1 MPGSWD
7 GGNVIA
13 TTMRDKENETVERR
27 SYLMDVNT
35 PHITQLRIGHPKNH
49 ADPGEDPW
57 ITSIF
62 REPVNGAIYCTKLGF
77 EGDQVGDPSVH
88 GGPDKAVLCYAT
100 SNYPKWREQLALPM
114 ECGGFGENLC
124 IEGLD
129 ESSVCI
135 GDVYRMG
142 EAEVEV
148 SQPRGPCGTLAR
160 RWGRLDL
167 PRRVIENHRSGWYI
181 RVLKEGKIAPG
192 DRVELLARP
201 QPEWTV
207 ARTAE
212 VNYSRDRSIED
223 LRELSELPELS
234 NNWKRGLREKLE
246 AAVEKPASSLQLE

>member
-1 MPGSWD
+1 MAVTMP
-7 GGNVIA
+7 
-13 TTMRDKENETVERR
+13 R
-27 SYLMDVNT
+27 
-35 PHITQLRIGHPKNH
+35 ITQLLIGRPKNH

-62 REPVNGAIYCTKLGF
+62 RELVNSAVYCTRLGF

-100 SNYPKWREQLALPM
+100 TNYPKWREELALPM

-129 ESSVCI
+129 EWGVCV

-142 EAEVEV
+142 ETEVQV

-167 PRRVIENHRSGWYI
+167 PRRVVENHRSGWYI
-181 RVLKEGKIAPG
+181 RVFREGYVKSG
-192 DRVELLARP
+192 DAVELISRP

-212 VNYSRDRSIED
+212 VNYSPQRGLSET
-223 LRELSELPELS
+223 RELSELPELS
-234 NNWKRGLREKLE
+234 ENWRRGLREKLD
-246 AAVEKPASSLQLE
+246 AMTTTR